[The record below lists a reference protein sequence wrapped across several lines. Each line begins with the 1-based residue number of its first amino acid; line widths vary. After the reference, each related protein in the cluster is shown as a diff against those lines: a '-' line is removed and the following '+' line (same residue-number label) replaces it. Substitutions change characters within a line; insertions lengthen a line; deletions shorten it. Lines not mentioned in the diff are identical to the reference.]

1 MRASGYEQDLWK
13 DALFSADCKL
23 HTFFL
28 FSFCFNPDAAW
39 LVPIIRGNRTGYLQT
54 LVLANST
61 VVIVTEHVTVKAFFD
76 LNAAH
81 RDGVPHGD
89 AAILHVRC
97 LATLAVISAC

>member
-23 HTFFL
+23 QFFFPFL
-28 FSFCFNPDAAW
+28 FLLQSRSTW

>member
-1 MRASGYEQDLWK
+1 M
-13 DALFSADCKL
+13 
-23 HTFFL
+23 
-28 FSFCFNPDAAW
+28 
-39 LVPIIRGNRTGYLQT
+39 VPIIRGNRTGYLQT

-61 VVIVTEHVTVKAFFD
+61 VGIVTAHVTVMTFFD

-97 LATLAVISAC
+97 LTNMV

>member
-1 MRASGYEQDLWK
+1 M
-13 DALFSADCKL
+13 LFFPLTVKL
-23 HTFFL
+23 QFL
-28 FSFCFNPDAAW
+28 FSFFFLLQSRSTW

-54 LVLANST
+54 LVLANS
-61 VVIVTEHVTVKAFFD
+61 TEHVTVKAFFD

-97 LATLAVISAC
+97 LTNMV